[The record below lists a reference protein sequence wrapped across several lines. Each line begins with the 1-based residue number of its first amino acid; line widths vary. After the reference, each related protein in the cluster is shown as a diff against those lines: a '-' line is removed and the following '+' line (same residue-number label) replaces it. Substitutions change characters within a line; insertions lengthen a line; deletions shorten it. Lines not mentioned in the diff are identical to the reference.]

1 MFPVRH
7 FDSASELFATR
18 ASCRTY
24 CAIYDFQSGFADES
38 VTRYTECNPAIDLS
52 NLSAHMI
59 GSRNAGELKKLGCC
73 LGAMMGE
80 LTTKEHD
87 STPHDS
93 WLSLVL
99 LCIVTALSA
108 ALGFSVLF
116 AGASV
121 AYAVV
126 ESSTLSTSGASSSEA
141 AQPESSGNQA
151 SADNAAQA
159 EDDSVQQAPPAKESN
174 ETSGRVFTG
183 MITDSRCGA
192 RHSRNSGKTSAEC
205 VRACLRKGSHF
216 VLVDGEDVHALDGD
230 PVQLDQ
236 AASVRVEVVGLLRG
250 DTIKVKSV
258 AVR

>member
-1 MFPVRH
+1 M
-7 FDSASELFATR
+7 T
-18 ASCRTY
+18 
-24 CAIYDFQSGFADES
+24 
-38 VTRYTECNPAIDLS
+38 
-52 NLSAHMI
+52 
-59 GSRNAGELKKLGCC
+59 
-73 LGAMMGE
+73 E
-80 LTTKEHD
+80 LTNEHGPA
-87 STPHDS
+87 PHDS

-99 LCIVTALSA
+99 LCMVAAMSA
-108 ALGFSVLF
+108 ALGFSGLF

-126 ESSTLSTSGASSSEA
+126 ESSIVGSSTPLTSGVSSSEA
-141 AQPESSGNQA
+141 AQPDSSSNQVAADSVTQA
-151 SADNAAQA
+151 S
-159 EDDSVQQAPPAKESN
+159 DDSMEPAPAAKDSS
-174 ETSGRVFTG
+174 ETSGRIFTG

-216 VLVDGEDVHALDGD
+216 VLVDGEDVHALEGD

-236 AASVRVEVVGLLRG
+236 AAGVRVEVVGLLRG